1 MKKKP
6 LVVLTGPTAVG
17 KTKASIGLAKAIGG
31 EIISADSM
39 QVYEYMDIG
48 SAKIRP
54 EEMQGI
60 PHYLVDELKP
70 WDEFHVVRFQQMA
83 KKAMEQIYANGHIP
97 IIVGGTGFYIQALL
111 YDIDFTST
119 SQDDNYRQDLENLAK
134 EKGAE
139 YLHNMLREIDSKS
152 AEDIHANNI
161 KRVIRA
167 LEYYH
172 QTGQKMSRHN
182 EEERQKESPYEFVY
196 FVLNAPREQLY
207 QRIDRRVDQMMSE
220 GLVEEVKRL
229 KEMGCTKEMVSM
241 QGLGYKEIL
250 AYLDGEYAL
259 DEAVYTIKR
268 DTRHFAK
275 RQLTWFR
282 RERQVTWIQKEK
294 YDYDEEKILEAMIS
308 HLEGKNMLKKK
319 LRGKSKF
326 LRKMNELMEIYSRNQ
341 DTAFAYRELLGL
353 EPLIKYEGERA
364 MFDLNR
370 ASLLYDMERY
380 REAENVL
387 RRIPSINPTFD
398 AMCESLRFKILD
410 AK

>member
-139 YLHNMLREIDSKS
+139 YLHNMLREIDPKS

-275 RQLTWFR
+275 RQLRSNDFT
-282 RERQVTWIQKEK
+282 
-294 YDYDEEKILEAMIS
+294 S
-308 HLEGKNMLKKK
+308 GGKNMLKKK